1 MIVYGYNYGVSAT
14 NRKTKERVMVTE
26 AMTLREAE
34 EWKPKPLHKKYYK
47 YFRVCRHRGKP

>member
-14 NRKTKERVMVTE
+14 NRKTKDRVMVTE

-34 EWKPKPLHKKYYK
+34 EWKSKQGLMLSLESKY
-47 YFRVCRHRGKP
+47 